1 MYFSS
6 IANHELVNFHE
17 KVNVNYHVKIS
28 EVFNNKLFIV
38 EEMGELLK
46 VIPLFYTKIITSSNP
61 NDRIVENKVILCE
74 NNNDTVLYFDNGIQP
89 VNPELEVQVYDK
101 HDYIIC
107 YLFDRKTGK
116 PLDVV
121 CDVKLLYSTHPGS
134 TQPIVVVDFE
144 LTTKDGVM
152 YYLLDPSIIE
162 DPLTDVNGYNIEF
175 IMDGEIIGAI
185 DNVYWRD
192 E

>member
-6 IANHELVNFHE
+6 IANHELVNFHG

-46 VIPLFYTKIITSSNP
+46 VIPLFYTKTITSSNP
-61 NDRIVENKVILCE
+61 NDHIIENKVILCE

-89 VNPELEVQVYDK
+89 ANPEWEAQVYDK

-116 PLDVV
+116 QLDVV
-121 CDVKLLYSTHPGS
+121 YDVKLYYKGKGS
-134 TQPIVVVDFE
+134 PLLVANFE
-144 LTTKDGVM
+144 LTTKDGVL
-152 YYLLDPSIIE
+152 YYLLDPSLKEEVNMYIIE
-162 DPLTDVNGYNIEF
+162 FMLNGQR
-175 IMDGEIIGAI
+175 IGDIA
-185 DNVYWRD
+185 NSQWRG
-192 E
+192 